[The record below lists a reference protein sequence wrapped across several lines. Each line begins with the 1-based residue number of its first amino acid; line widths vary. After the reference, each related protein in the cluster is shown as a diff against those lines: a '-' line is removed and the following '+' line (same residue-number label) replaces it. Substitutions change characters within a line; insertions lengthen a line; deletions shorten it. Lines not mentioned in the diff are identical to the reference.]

1 MKKLKQKLEKNCSA
15 LSFKVSAENQQKL
28 LVYLEQLKK
37 WNKTYNL
44 TAITDPEKMLSHHIM
59 DSLVVSPF
67 VLAERIADVGTGAGL
82 PGIPLAILHPDKQFL
97 LVDSNGKKVRFMRQV
112 AHLLGLKNVV
122 AKHSRVELVE
132 EKVDMVLSRAFA
144 SLQDMISSTVHLL
157 EKGGEFL
164 AMKGKVPQQE
174 MVELGDNVEVISIN
188 KIEVPGLI
196 AERCLIKIKLK

>member
-1 MKKLKQKLEKNCSA
+1 MEKLKQKLEKNCNA
-15 LSFKVSAENQQKL
+15 LSFKVSEENQQKL

-59 DSLVVSPF
+59 DSIVVSPF

-174 MVELGDNVEVISIN
+174 MVKLGDNVEVISIN

>member
-1 MKKLKQKLEKNCSA
+1 MKKLKQKLEKSCNA
-15 LSFKVSAENQQKL
+15 LNFKVSEENQQKL

-59 DSLVVSPF
+59 DSIVVSPF

-82 PGIPLAILHPDKQFL
+82 PGIPLAILHRDKQFL
-97 LVDSNGKKVRFMRQV
+97 LVDSNGKKVRFMRHV